1 MGQDAKIERIDRR
14 ESDVPPGKMHEL
26 LELYKQLTE
35 DQKTSLFA
43 FASDLAQHIPL
54 HVPEQD

>member
-1 MGQDAKIERIDRR
+1 MEHGANIERMDRR
-14 ESDVPPGKMHEL
+14 ESDVPPEKIHEL